1 MKFNTREKKLLQ
13 LIKQQSLS
21 NSHKFDHLNRV
32 VEYAIELGRIYKGRR
47 EILVAAGLLH
57 DLGRGKIKYRG
68 KKSAEIGAEL
78 AVSILKK
85 AGYVSKDIDVICQ
98 IIAEHDQPEFH
109 SRLIESRILK
119 DADYLDGFG
128 GRGIMRSIMYAG
140 ETGGGIDEAVN
151 RLRKKG
157 RARLKGLELLESKRL
172 GWKLYR
178 FTELFLTEFEK
189 IESLK
194 SVTYSGKFIVLEGIS
209 GSGKDTQAELLL
221 KYFENKGKQVLLV
234 NHPTMFLKK
243 LWRLWRLEADDRLS
257 EAFLMMADRVRMV
270 RTEILS
276 ALNKGMIVIS
286 TRSSVSAQVYQREK
300 GITAEFYR
308 YCFKFEPIADLLIYL
323 DLSAE
328 EALKRTDS
336 RVKMKKEKDR
346 GFFGKKQERQQKLFK
361 KILKNYPNVVKV
373 KAEGLADQ
381 VHQRLVV
388 VSGELI
394 G

>member
-1 MKFNTREKKLLQ
+1 MKFNAIEKKLIQ

-21 NSHKFDHLNRV
+21 LSHKFDHLNRV
-32 VEYAIELGRIYKGRR
+32 VKYAVELGKIYKGRR
-47 EILVAAGLLH
+47 EILIAAGLLH
-57 DLGRGKIKYRG
+57 DLGRGKTEYRG
-68 KKSAEIGAEL
+68 KQSAEIGAEL
-78 AVSILKK
+78 AKPLLKK
-85 AGYVSKDIDVICQ
+85 AGYSVKEIDLICQ

-109 SRLIESRILK
+109 SKLIESRILK

-151 RLRKKG
+151 RLRRKG
-157 RARLKGLELLESKRL
+157 RERLKGLELLESKRL
-172 GWKLYR
+172 GWKLHR
-178 FTELFLTEFEK
+178 FTELFLAEFEK

-194 SVTYSGKFIVLEGIS
+194 SVTYAGKFIVLEGIS

-221 KYFENKGKQVLLV
+221 QYFKNKGKQVLLV

-270 RTEILS
+270 KAKILP
-276 ALNKGMIVIS
+276 ALNKGEIVIS
-286 TRSSVSAQVYQREK
+286 TRSSISAQVYQQEE
-300 GITAEFYR
+300 GIPAEFYR

-323 DLSAE
+323 DLSVE
-328 EALKRTDS
+328 EALRRTDA

-361 KILKNYPNVVKV
+361 KILKKYSNVVKV
-373 KAEGLADQ
+373 KAEGSIDQ

-388 VSGELI
+388 ASGELI